1 MPPALRD
8 VLDRA
13 DAAGRRQVLR
23 AVSGASDSFG
33 FDVAVRAAGEVCS
46 RGTLPDAASVDMVAR
61 RMVVGRA
68 DAGVADLTVYDGF
81 LREVGA
87 S

>member
-1 MPPALRD
+1 
-8 VLDRA
+8 
-13 DAAGRRQVLR
+13 
-23 AVSGASDSFG
+23 
-33 FDVAVRAAGEVCS
+33 
-46 RGTLPDAASVDMVAR
+46 MVAR

>member
-1 MPPALRD
+1 MVEIVRGKEVTIRFDASLCVHSRNC
-8 VLDRA
+8 VLSHPE
-13 DAAGRRQVLR
+13 VF
-23 AVSGASDSFG
+23 VPN
-33 FDVAVRAAGEVCS
+33 VKGEWIY
-46 RGTLPDAASVDMVAR
+46 PDAASVDMVAR